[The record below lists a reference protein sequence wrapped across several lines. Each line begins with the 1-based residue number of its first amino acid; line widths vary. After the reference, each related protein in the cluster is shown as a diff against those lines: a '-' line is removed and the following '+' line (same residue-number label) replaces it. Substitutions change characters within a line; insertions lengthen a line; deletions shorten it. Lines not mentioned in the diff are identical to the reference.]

1 MEKKFVSVV
10 VYLYNDEKNIEE
22 FMTSVLPKV
31 EETFEHYEAVFVDD
45 KSDDETVS
53 KIKEIASTNSFGGM
67 ISIVKMENYQGLEA
81 SMNAG
86 RDIAIGDFV
95 YEFDTCIVN
104 YETDEIKRAYDLL
117 TEGHDIVA
125 VSDSK
130 GSRLA
135 SKAFYGIFNSFSKSH
150 TAIGTET
157 FRIVSRRAINR
168 IKSMGDYI
176 PYRKAVYSGCGLN
189 TKRIFYTAIP
199 GKKVRREKQ
208 TYERMALAMDSF
220 IYFTNFLERISMVLS
235 GFFLLSTVGLLVY
248 ALVDYIRNRSAIE
261 GWTSLISFMSFG
273 FFGIFLLLT
282 ILLKYMSTMINLI
295 FKKQNYLVSSV
306 EKVGHEK

>member
-1 MEKKFVSVV
+1 MKTTEIMARLKAKYPLENEYLQAVQEVLESIED
-10 VYLYNDEKNIEE
+10 VYNQ
-22 FMTSVLPKV
+22 M
-31 EETFEHYEAVFVDD
+31 
-45 KSDDETVS
+45 
-53 KIKEIASTNSFGGM
+53 
-67 ISIVKMENYQGLEA
+67 VKGY
-81 SMNAG
+81 
-86 RDIAIGDFV
+86 
-95 YEFDTCIVN
+95 
-104 YETDEIKRAYDLL
+104 
-117 TEGHDIVA
+117 DIVA
-125 VSDSK
+125 
-130 GSRLA
+130 A
-135 SKAFYGIFNSFSKSH
+135 SNAKYKRFTSNLFYGLFNKYSKSF
-150 TAIGTET
+150 AKIGPET

-189 TKRIFYTAIP
+189 TKRIFYSAIP

-235 GFFLLSTVGLLVY
+235 GFFLLSTVGLLIY